1 VFWVRVGGRFGI
13 GLVGVGRRGMWFAKY
28 YISIDYKIN
37 LFTFAVITKRRISTG
52 ETGIH
57 PTLQNRFT
65 TGGKQPII
73 RGQEGK
79 KYAIFPKRKKDQVKY
94 LDESPKYINLNIYYR
109 NRREGDRTP
118 Y

>member
-1 VFWVRVGGRFGI
+1 MVFWVRVGGRFGI
-13 GLVGVGRRGMWFAKY
+13 ELVGVERRGRWFAKY

-37 LFTFAVITKRRISTG
+37 HAHSQFLVRATTG

-57 PTLQNRFT
+57 PTLLNRFT